1 MLQNKLLLLSLLVIF
16 LLGLFFRVYRLSNTA
31 PILNRDEAALGYNAM
46 LLKETGRDEWGI
58 NWPITPKSFGDSK
71 LIGYPLLLVGLF
83 QFLPQADWVVRLPA
97 IIAGSLLSILVYF
110 FSRQL
115 GLTKSYSLLVALSIA
130 VNPVFIHF
138 SRFAY
143 EAMVALTY
151 FVAATILI
159 LFPAKRFKRRLVLDL
174 VAAFLYFASLLTY
187 NTPLLLLPLLILLI
201 PIQRGLLPISRWLNT
216 VGILILT
223 WIIALLLLFPMLAQK
238 SGISIFSDQ
247 TYIQA
252 YPQYRASFNTWLQP
266 FLGNQYVYYG
276 KSVLMQMF
284 KSYSAHFIV
293 TDGGTHP
300 WHTLSKY
307 GHLSWII
314 YFGFLIGLISYW
326 FNLLI
331 RGRKLTK
338 NNHFLMLL
346 LIVTLIPSSIT
357 VDAPHATRSLLFF
370 VIVTIVAIYGYQQLT
385 AQIRWSFLG
394 RFNNRLFLLGLLI
407 ATLISGL
414 SFFNQ
419 YLENYPSQA
428 TRVYQAGFDQ
438 TITALDVQYPNS
450 NIAVVDPGGFQYILL
465 AWYAKYSPAEFFQ
478 SIVKQQPNTIGL
490 QYGERLG
497 RYHFIMQA
505 ADQSPTENILLFWND
520 STNQWQYLQS

>member
-1 MLQNKLLLLSLLVIF
+1 MLQNKPLLLSLLVIF
-16 LLGLFFRVYRLSNTA
+16 LLGLFFRFFQLSTTA

-58 NWPITPKSFGDSK
+58 SWPITPRSFGDSK

-97 IIAGSLLSILVYF
+97 IIAGSLLPILIYF
-110 FSRQL
+110 FARRL
-115 GLTKSYSLLVALSIA
+115 GLTKHFALLAVLSIA

-151 FVAATILI
+151 FVAATTLI
-159 LFPAKRFKRRLVLDL
+159 LCPTKQFKRRLVFDL
-174 VAAFLYFASLLTY
+174 VAALLFFASLLTY

-201 PIQRGLLPISRWLNT
+201 PIQRGMFPVKIWLSS
-216 VGILILT
+216 VAILSLT
-223 WIIALLLLFPMLAQK
+223 WVIALVLLFPMLAQK

-247 TYIQA
+247 TYIQE
-252 YPQYRASFNTWLQP
+252 YPQYRASFNSLFQP
-266 FLGNQYVYYG
+266 LLGNQYIYYG
-276 KSVLMQMF
+276 KSILTQML
-284 KSYSAHFIV
+284 KSFSAHFIV
-293 TDGGTHP
+293 TAGGTHP
-300 WHTLSKY
+300 WHTLRNH

-314 YFGFLIGLISYW
+314 YFGFLSGIISYGTK
-326 FNLLI
+326 LI
-331 RGRKLTK
+331 RRDRRLRK

-346 LIVTLIPSSIT
+346 LIGSLIPASIT

-370 VIVTIVAIYGYQQLT
+370 VLVTVIAVYAYQQLS
-385 AQIRWSFLG
+385 AHIHLSLLG
-394 RFNNRLFLLGLLI
+394 RFTKRLIILGLL
-407 ATLISGL
+407 ATTLIGGL
-414 SFFNQ
+414 AFFTQ
-419 YLENYPSQA
+419 YLQNYPAQA
-428 TRVYQAGFDQ
+428 ARVYQVGFDQ
-438 TITALDVQYPNS
+438 VITNLDKLYPES

-478 SIVKQQPNTIGL
+478 TIVKQQPNTIGL
-490 QYGERLG
+490 QYGESLG

-505 ADQSPTENILLFWND
+505 SDQSPVEDILLFWNE
-520 STNQWQYLQS
+520 STNQWQYLRS